1 MSLFTSCFTKHLQ
14 VSSVKSF
21 QTLIALLT
29 LSSGMAIASS
39 HHTTNLEAKN
49 TSMIQIKQSQSDN
62 NQYRYLEL
70 SNGLKVILASD
81 AKAEK
86 SSAALAVGVGAN
98 DNPEGQEGLT
108 HFLEHMLFLGT
119 EKYPDAA
126 EYKTYINKFGGSNN
140 AYTAANHTNYFFDI
154 QDEGYEGALDRFSQF
169 FIAPLF
175 SEEYTQR
182 ERKAVH
188 SEYTAKLNDDAR
200 RNNQAFKTLF
210 NPHHPSNHFSVGNLD
225 TLKDLPEASLREQL
239 INCYQTHYFAQNMTL
254 SLAANLPLDELEALA
269 KHYFSP
275 IAEQQTSQTESIAK
289 QDTPNLLLPNT
300 ANLQFI
306 KPIKDGHT
314 LTLNFLLPSQ
324 NGRYKDQPTRYL
336 SYLLGQESQGSLHS
350 YLKGNG
356 WIRSLSAGLGTDYI
370 KEQSFNIRIKL
381 TDDGVKAIDDVIFAT
396 FSNINK
402 IKNNEINLAY
412 IEEEKALSQLGFNYH
427 SYISPIQLSR
437 TLASQLLDTP
447 AEDVL
452 NAFQISESA
461 NPDEV
466 KALAQHLNPNNMLI
480 QLATKGDVP
489 SHWASGKTNWQEEP
503 WYHSQYTNLSLSDEF
518 ISKLDRAANL
528 DEIKAPEANTYIPDS
543 LALIDTY
550 DEVPKRIYQS
560 QGVSFWHRS
569 DNRFDKPKS
578 SNYLAVRYPGASDN
592 NKQYVLN
599 KLWARLLNDALSEAT
614 YLPYNANLNYNIYSH
629 INGLTLITAGYND
642 KQNQYLLWLMK
653 QINELEPQA
662 DRFEIAKQQLRKDLL
677 NSKHAN
683 AYSVALWR
691 LSELLIED
699 SHTISD
705 MLTALDDIHFDDLV
719 NFKNLA
725 LSQYNILGFSNGNIK
740 EEQTLVLAK
749 TLTEQYEEKLQSS
762 TAKQIKR
769 QLLNNRSRNAFK
781 VETTSQDN
789 AILYVLSG
797 EKENNLTEKANFALL
812 KQAIGSRF
820 FGQLRT
826 EKQLGYIVSTHNLTK
841 ADVPAIGFT
850 VQSPNHESPE
860 IVEEIENFISQ
871 DLQRICELS
880 ASEFEQIRNNI
891 LVQLKRKQKEL
902 GEDTGRFWSEIAKPE
917 QDFHRREKFIQV
929 MSDITQEEFSDF
941 VSQQILSGEAPSIL
955 VHNKPLLNEN
965 LKEDWLEVSANSI
978 ELK

>member
-1 MSLFTSCFTKHLQ
+1 MSLFINRFTQHLK
-14 VSSVKSF
+14 VRSVKPF
-21 QTLIALLT
+21 QTLFALLT
-29 LSSGMAIASS
+29 LTTGVAAASS
-39 HHTTNLEAKN
+39 HQTTNIEANN

-70 SNGLKVILASD
+70 SNGLKVILAYDS
-81 AKAEK
+81 KAEK

-119 EKYPDAA
+119 EKYPDAG
-126 EYKTYINKFGGSNN
+126 EYKTYINEFGGSNN

-239 INCYQTHYFAQNMTL
+239 INCYQTHYLAPNMTL
-254 SLAANLPLDELEALA
+254 SLVANLPLDQLEALA
-269 KHYFSP
+269 KHYFGP
-275 IAEQQTSQTESIAK
+275 IAGQDKNQKQTTVK
-289 QDTPNLLLPNT
+289 DLPNLVLADT

-314 LTLNFLLPSQ
+314 LTLNFILPSQ

-350 YLKGNG
+350 YLKGKG
-356 WIRSLSAGLGTDYI
+356 WIRGLSAGLGTDYI
-370 KEQSFNIRIKL
+370 NKQSFNIRIKL
-381 TDDGVKAIDDVIFAT
+381 TDDGVKAIDQVIFAT

-402 IKNNEINLAY
+402 IKHNDINLAY

-461 NPDEV
+461 NPDEI
-466 KALAQHLNPNNMLI
+466 KALAQQLRADNMLI

-489 SHWASGKTNWQEEP
+489 AHWANTQVKWQEEP
-503 WYHSQYTNLSLSDEF
+503 WYQSQYANLNLSEDF
-518 ISKLDRAANL
+518 ISKLDQVASI
-528 DEIKAPEANTYIPDS
+528 EQIKAPDANTYIPES
-543 LALIDTY
+543 LSLINTY

-560 QGVSFWHRS
+560 EGINFWHRS

-642 KQNQYLLWLMK
+642 KQNQYLLWLMQ

-662 DRFEIAKQQLRKDLL
+662 DRFELAKQQLKKDLL

-705 MLTALDDIHFDDLV
+705 MLTALDDINFDDLIS
-719 NFKNLA
+719 FKNLA
-725 LSQYNILGFSNGNIK
+725 LSQYNLVGFSNGNIK
-740 EEQTLVLAK
+740 EEQTLALAK
-749 TLTEQYEEKLQSS
+749 SLTEQYKEKLEPS

-850 VQSPNHESPE
+850 VQSPDHESPE
-860 IVEEIENFISQ
+860 IVEEIESFISQ

-880 ASEFEQIRNNI
+880 TPDFEQIRNNI

-955 VHNKPLLNEN
+955 VHNKPLLDEN

-978 ELK
+978 EIK